1 MEQYENI
8 NRLKKRRCF
17 TKGYIY
23 VCQRES
29 VNLDQILFSEEF
41 EGGPI
46 ESNKND
52 DIYNTQKEIL
62 GILIDSDNYCN
73 DNEYE
78 IIERVQNPFYKNL
91 DLDE

>member
-1 MEQYENI
+1 MGW
-8 NRLKKRRCF
+8 KRGVS
-17 TKGYIY
+17 TKGTFTF
-23 VCQRES
+23 VKGKS
-29 VNLDQILFSEEF
+29 VNLDQLLFSEEF
-41 EGGPI
+41 QGGFI

-52 DIYNTQKEIL
+52 DIYNTQREIL

-91 DLDE
+91 DLDV